1 MSVIP
6 QAGGLFTIQVT
17 LLQPAD
23 TGADGLGISAYTV
36 DGTTTDPSKT
46 NLTVTGTG
54 AQLTLDLTSIACDT
68 NYTFAVTA
76 TNAAG
81 LSSVPVPLVSDLTT
95 LLSSLTCP
103 LLTLLDNTLSL
114 STSAVSTLLAPLG
127 IDTSTYSAAVFTTPS
142 SPSTINGLS
151 LFQNPGDSVA
161 VELYEANL
169 LNQPTGSLLG
179 SSTLTNSLTSAGF
192 TTLSLPTPFQLA
204 ANKKYIL
211 VLKGTSAQPASLY
224 LSLNG
229 LLPTAT
235 NGFDFLGFMRSTDV
249 PIVGRVWTADLVP
262 FLFQLVGTVGN

>member
-1 MSVIP
+1 MHP
-6 QAGGLFTIQVT
+6 T
-17 LLQPAD
+17 
-23 TGADGLGISAYTV
+23 
-36 DGTTTDPSKT
+36 
-46 NLTVTGTG
+46 
-54 AQLTLDLTSIACDT
+54 C
-68 NYTFAVTA
+68 
-76 TNAAG
+76 
-81 LSSVPVPLVSDLTT
+81 LTT
-95 LLSSLTCP
+95 AVHCSP

-114 STSAVSTLLAPLG
+114 STSAVSNLLAPLG

-151 LFQNPGDSVA
+151 LFQKPGDSVA

-249 PIVGRVWTADLVP
+249 PIVGRVW
-262 FLFQLVGTVGN
+262 